1 MRKQFSKQ
9 EAIMKIFLAGT
20 YVKILFTDSI
30 KCQVWWHNC
39 LGRNKCRFLCF
50 LYESP
55 SRKIE
60 KLTYRYQQVFDGMI
74 RGFKI
79 LKKSHF
85 FQASLS
91 LLKAPVSLLTS
102 VCPFLGIRC

>member
-1 MRKQFSKQ
+1 
-9 EAIMKIFLAGT
+9 MKIFLAGT